1 MAISTSPGP
10 GNETS
15 EPRPIRVLIVE
26 DQAKIAHWLAG
37 FLRQAAFEP
46 TIATDGA
53 TGIRLAH
60 TESPDVIILDLML
73 PDMDGLDVCRTVRR
87 ESDVFILML
96 TARVE
101 ESDRLLG
108 LESGADDYIVKP
120 FSALEVVARIR
131 ALLRRASGTLGSAE
145 PNGSIHAPPAKILS
159 CGHLTLDLTR
169 RICTLRNEPITLTS
183 TEFALLSTLM
193 RQPGVPFTRER
204 LINDAL
210 GYDYSG
216 YERTIDVHIRN
227 LRRKIEDDL
236 QSPRFILTVF
246 GVGYRF
252 AES

>member
-1 MAISTSPGP
+1 MTTLPTTTADPNP
-10 GNETS
+10 Q
-15 EPRPIRVLIVE
+15 RPIRVLIVE
-26 DQAKIAHWLAG
+26 DQTKIAYWLAG

-46 TIATDGA
+46 IVATDGA

-73 PDMDGLDVCRTVRR
+73 PDMDGLEVCRTIRR

-101 ESDRLLG
+101 EADRLLG
-108 LESGADDYIVKP
+108 LESGADDYIIKP
-120 FSALEVVARIR
+120 FSAREVVARIR
-131 ALLRRASGTLGSAE
+131 ALLRRASGTLGAAE
-145 PNGSIHAPPAKILS
+145 NNGSIHAPPAKILI
-159 CGHLTLDLTR
+159 CGNLTLDLTR
-169 RICTLRNEPITLTS
+169 RQCTLGDDSITLTP

-204 LINDAL
+204 LINEAL
-210 GYDYSG
+210 GYDYGG

-227 LRRKIEDDL
+227 LRRKIEADL
-236 QSPRFILTVF
+236 QTPRFILTVF

>member
-1 MAISTSPGP
+1 MTNLSSVPPEVITA
-10 GNETS
+10 
-15 EPRPIRVLIVE
+15 RPVRVLIVE
-26 DQAKIAHWLAG
+26 DQAKIAFWLAG
-37 FLRQAAFEP
+37 FLRQAHFEP
-46 TIATDGA
+46 LIAPDGV
-53 TGIRLAH
+53 TGIRLAR

-73 PDMDGLDVCRTVRR
+73 PDMDGLEVCRTIRC

-101 ESDRLLG
+101 ETDRLAG

-120 FSALEVVARIR
+120 FSAREVVARIR
-131 ALLRRASGTLGSAE
+131 ALLRRASGTLSAGSAE
-145 PNGSIHAPPAKILS
+145 GDIHPLPTKVFR
-159 CGHLTLDLTR
+159 CGPLTLDLTR
-169 RICTLRNEPITLTS
+169 RVCTLDGASVTLTP

-210 GYDYSG
+210 GYDYAG

-227 LRRKIEDDL
+227 LRRKIETDV
-236 QSPRFILTVF
+236 QTPRFILTVF

-252 AES
+252 TESGD